1 MGLPF
6 RIPELAQQIAR
17 VIHPSAKGSPLDSDD
32 LLEEQQAYDVAM
44 QGLIANDEYI
54 ENRVNSLLGMDSE
67 TLLYRHDVSEGLWQP
82 GFDIENHGAPDED
95 PATSACYSNL
105 GDLETYRRA
114 DGTIRLLLVYPN
126 LGQFI
131 MFEQSNNF
139 VQDFAAGTGENV
151 VTNFRVIAASSAV
164 VLGSGAAAFAG
175 FNTATSANALIEGNT
190 DSGSW
195 WYPLGQSTLFQGAIP
210 AYNFN
215 GASTTTDVIELYGI
229 GEEMADLTN
238 LHPPGPQDAAIADNA
253 ARIAVL
259 EAGVGGV
266 TAVQLADAKAAVE
279 AAQAIRDQA
288 QDDAA
293 AAEESEDDTENT
305 AQNALIAA
313 TEQLAAANAVL
324 AAANAARI
332 AELEARMPVVD
343 WEPGI
348 TVTNLQ
354 LVIAPRPEDGE
365 LMAYRLQLQNSPHTT
380 GATFAP
386 NLYDEVG
393 PASDAL
399 DGFDNRLI
407 GGLNSQWTV
416 NPTTGA
422 INWTFDGSNQ
432 LSIARRGTGATT
444 MILREGEN
452 GEPAIVRIESGG
464 FSFSLE
470 PSAALSET
478 YTVQTP
484 DTTAPGAGHV
494 WRSMS
499 GTANVQMEWAQVYS
513 ADEADAIT
521 DSLAADIVALD
532 AAHATTVQTLN
543 GLVASFATEQTNT
556 AAQFTAF
563 DTRIQALEGF
573 NPAALIADITANM
586 ADITANDGELM
597 TLMTQVSQN
606 ATAQQANATAI
617 TANANALAT
626 EATDRQ
632 AADDALQQDIET
644 RDAENVKLSGDQ
656 EIDDVKNFTGGDTRF
671 SSPSNAIPGTL
682 RMMFGNALA
691 GLIRYATGDLQITHF
706 RGNTPGARL
715 LLSEL
720 FGNFS
725 RRMEFEEEI
734 DARGGVVNLFDNGGT
749 RRIAVRSPASI
760 GADYNLVLPPGPPLP
775 GQVLGPDPNSTNV
788 QQMIWQYPPGFGF
801 VVVRPAENT
810 NTVNDMTDPGALVG
824 TIDTAGFVPGTYE
837 IEVVGA
843 WSYNA
848 ANSNYMAGIYD
859 EATASNVNN
868 GFDSAIDGAYFA
880 QEPQDSAGL
889 DPDGG
894 AAGTDNAHAFTLKA
908 FVVVAAN
915 STAVYSY
922 RHRPQAAG
930 IAATAAI
937 KMTAKRVA
945 N

>member
-32 LLEEQQAYDVAM
+32 LLEEQQAYDVTL

-54 ENRVNSLLGMDSE
+54 ESRVDSLLGIDSE

-82 GFDIENHGAPDED
+82 GFDIENHGEPDED
-95 PATSACYSNL
+95 PATSVCYSNL

-139 VQDFAAGTGENV
+139 VQDVAAGTGENV
-151 VTNFRVIAASSAV
+151 VTDFRVIASSSTA
-164 VLGSGAAAFAG
+164 VLGSDVSAFSG
-175 FNTATSANALIEGNT
+175 FNTATSANALIEGNAT
-190 DSGSW
+190 GGSW

-215 GASTTTDVIELYGI
+215 GSLTTTDVIELYGI

-313 TEQLAAANAVL
+313 TEQLAAANAAL

-399 DGFDNRLI
+399 DGFDNRI
-407 GGLNSQWTV
+407 VGGLNSQWTI
-416 NPTTGA
+416 NEITGA
-422 INWTFDGSNQ
+422 INWLIEGNNQ
-432 LSIARRGTGATT
+432 GGLARRATGATQLL
-444 MILREGEN
+444 LREGTA
-452 GEPAIVRIESGG
+452 GESALLRLEANNFLMGI
-464 FSFSLE
+464 E
-470 PSAALSET
+470 PSPAQSET
-478 YTVQTP
+478 WNWRLPVTRAP
-484 DTTAPGAGHV
+484 DHGYVMRSSNSGNTTI
-494 WRSMS
+494 
-499 GTANVQMEWAQVYS
+499 TEWVQVYS
-513 ADEADAIT
+513 SDEVDTIT
-521 DSLAADIVALD
+521 DGLSADIVALD
-532 AAHATTVQTLN
+532 AEHTTTAQTLN

-556 AAQFTAF
+556 AAEFTAF

-617 TANANALAT
+617 TANANALAA

-656 EIDDVKNFTGGDTRF
+656 EIDDVKNFVRGDTRF

-749 RRIAVRSPASI
+749 RRIAVQSPASI
-760 GADYNLVLPPGPPLP
+760 GADYNLVLPADPPQP
-775 GQVLGPDPNSTNV
+775 GQLLGPDPNSTNT

-810 NTVNDMTDPGALVG
+810 NTVNDMADPGALVG

-837 IEVVGA
+837 IEVIGA
-843 WSYNA
+843 WAYNA

-859 EATASNVNN
+859 EATVDNANN

-908 FVVVAAN
+908 FVTVAAN

-930 IAATAAI
+930 VAATAAI